1 MLPSRRAARGG
12 SATVA
17 LRADI
22 LDIRRLG
29 CKHVD
34 RYFCESVL
42 SSGAMSSPP
51 PVRLRTIALPVEH
64 GGWGFLAEPILLGL
78 ALAPSWAGLAIGLA
92 TLAAFLMRHPAKL
105 YWRNR
110 HRLDLSPRF
119 RVARRFALLYAGL
132 AVGGFAVAVA
142 LAGWRPLAPFL
153 MLSPLLAVYGAFDVR
168 NKARRLLPELTA
180 PMGLAASA
188 PAIALA
194 GGWEWSGAWVLW
206 LLLQARAVPSI
217 LYVRAR
223 LRLERGDEI
232 DRRPSSLSHLAAVV
246 LGVALWRGAFA
257 PGLTAAALVVL
268 LARAFRGLSPG
279 RRPAIAKEVGFSELA
294 FGLGYVLATV
304 LGYRLGV

>member
-1 MLPSRRAARGG
+1 
-12 SATVA
+12 
-17 LRADI
+17 
-22 LDIRRLG
+22 
-29 CKHVD
+29 
-34 RYFCESVL
+34 
-42 SSGAMSSPP
+42 MSSAP

-78 ALAPSWAGLAIGLA
+78 ALAPSWAGLAIGIA
-92 TLAAFLMRHPAKL
+92 TLAAFLMRHPGKL

-119 RVARRFALLYAGL
+119 RIARRFAVLYAGL
-132 AVGGFAVAVA
+132 ALGGFAIALA
-142 LAGWRPLAPFL
+142 LAGWRPLTPFL
-153 MLSPLLAVYGAFDVR
+153 MLSPLLAVYGAFDVQ

-194 GGWEWSGAWVLW
+194 GGWEWTGAWVLW

-232 DRRPSSLSHLAAVV
+232 DRLPSSLSHLAAVV
-246 LGVALWRGAFA
+246 LGVALWRGSFA
-257 PGLTAAALVVL
+257 PGLTVAALVVL
-268 LARAFRGLSPG
+268 LARALRGLSRG
-279 RRPAIAKEVGFSELA
+279 RRPAVAKEVGFSELA

-304 LGYRLGV
+304 LGYRLGL